1 MKQVKIYYCQ
11 MWNYKPQAA
20 RVAEEL
26 KKDFE
31 DVEVELQV
39 GGRGD
44 FVVECDGKIIF
55 SKKALKDERFPE
67 VGEISQLLKEN

>member
-1 MKQVKIYYCQ
+1 MQ
-11 MWNYKPQAA
+11 
-20 RVAEEL
+20 
-26 KKDFE
+26 KDFG
-31 DVEVELQV
+31 DVKVEFEV